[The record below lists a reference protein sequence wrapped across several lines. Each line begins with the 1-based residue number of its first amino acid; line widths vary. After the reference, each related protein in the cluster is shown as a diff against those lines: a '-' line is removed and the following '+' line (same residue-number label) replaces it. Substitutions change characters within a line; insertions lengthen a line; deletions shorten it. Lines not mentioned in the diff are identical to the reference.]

1 MVHHKCDT
9 LHDAAWHCIFY
20 NKHLYG
26 PAEIKILDSILIQ
39 HFDSEG
45 EITLVVV
52 NAGVKQFQYC

>member
-9 LHDAAWHCIFY
+9 LHDAAWHCISY
-20 NKHLYG
+20 NKRLYG
-26 PAEIKILDSILIQ
+26 PGEIKILDSILIQ

-52 NAGVKQFQYC
+52 NAGVK